1 MLAWLFVIIGGLLA
15 LAVLFFA
22 LKWAFWPR
30 RSVPS
35 NRVRHQ
41 RIRVHLRLHPGR
53 GHATLFE
60 LWLRWSRWSS
70 WRESSQ
76 TRPELGR
83 IHKWRNWTEHSV
95 LIGRAQWFR
104 RVWMTVQEHT
114 ILISLPGMG
123 KTGWLADAI
132 CNYPGA
138 VVCTSIKDDLYRLTS
153 GIRRMFGPILM
164 FNPEGFGG
172 WLSSFAWNIIGGCED
187 ITVAT
192 RRAES
197 LCNAVSVDGM
207 EDGSFWAGK
216 ATQMLQ
222 ALFHAAALAGKD
234 LRHVTAWV
242 FGDDSEAKEIL
253 VKNGDVQMAL
263 SLDELHGALADKT
276 ADVFKMVLTRALAFM
291 NVPKLAKSVL
301 PGVGAGFDIRR
312 FIRERG
318 TLYLIATGDQK
329 ESLLAPL
336 FATMIN
342 EIKYEGALYAMEQ
355 PPGFIRRLLRKL
367 PKIVKLSRLSPPM
380 GFFLDECTQIAPV
393 PIDQWIPAVRGI
405 GIQIFAVVHG
415 IAQLR
420 KRYGKDG
427 AQIIMDTSAVKMVM
441 PGVTDD
447 DLLNEISTMCGPV
460 YYDNSDKG
468 NWNEHKLMDSGMI
481 RQLPPEHALVV
492 RAGLAPVIVK
502 TPRLWDS
509 LIYKAA
515 KKRDR
520 LIAPLT
526 PPVPVIGLQSKPQPP
541 EAIEGEAA

>member
-1 MLAWLFVIIGGLLA
+1 MKWFIVLMAALIFLAF
-15 LAVLFFA
+15 AVYGF
-22 LKWAFWPR
+22 KWAF
-30 RSVPS
+30 VPHKTVPK

-41 RIRVHLRLHPGR
+41 RVRVHLRLHPGK

-70 WRESSQ
+70 WRESAQ
-76 TRPELGR
+76 TRPELSR
-83 IHKWRNWTEHSV
+83 WHKWRHWTEHSV
-95 LIGRAQWFR
+95 LLGRAQWFR
-104 RVWMTVQEHT
+104 RVWMTVQENVL
-114 ILISLPGMG
+114 LISLPGMG

-132 CNYPGA
+132 ASYPGA

-153 GIRRMFGPILM
+153 GIRVLTGPILM

-172 WLSSFAWNIIGGCED
+172 WPSSFAWNVIDGCED

-197 LCNAVSVDGM
+197 LCGSVSVDGM

-222 ALFHAAALAGKD
+222 ALFHAAALGQKD

-253 VKNGDVQMAL
+253 TQAGSVQMAL
-263 SLDELHGALADKT
+263 SLNELHNALADKT

-291 NVPKLAKSVL
+291 NVPRLAKSVL
-301 PGVGAGFDIRR
+301 PQVGAGFDIRK
-312 FIRERG
+312 FIGDKG
-318 TLYLIATGDQK
+318 TLYLIATGDQR

-342 EIKYEGALYAMEQ
+342 EIKFEGALMAMEQ
-355 PPGFIRRLLRKL
+355 PPTLLRRLLHL
-367 PKIVKLSRLSPPM
+367 AAPKQIKLSRLSPPL
-380 GFFLDECTQIAPV
+380 GFFLDEATQIAPV

-405 GIQIFAVVHG
+405 GIEIFVVVHG
-415 IAQLR
+415 VAQLR

-427 AQIIMDTSAVKMVM
+427 AQIILDTSAVKMVM

-447 DLLNEISTMCGPV
+447 ELLNAISTMCGPV
-460 YYDNSDKG
+460 YYG
-468 NWNEHKLMDSGMI
+468 NNDQGHRNQYNLMDSGMI
-481 RQLPPEHALVV
+481 RQLPPGRALIV
-492 RAGLAPVIVK
+492 RQGFSPVIAK
-502 TPRLWDS
+502 TPRIWDGAT
-509 LIYKAA
+509 YKTA
-515 KKRDR
+515 KRRGR
-520 LIAPLT
+520 LIAPIT
-526 PPVPVIGLQSKPQPP
+526 PPVPVIGLKAPQSPP
-541 EAIEGEAA
+541 NAIEGEAA